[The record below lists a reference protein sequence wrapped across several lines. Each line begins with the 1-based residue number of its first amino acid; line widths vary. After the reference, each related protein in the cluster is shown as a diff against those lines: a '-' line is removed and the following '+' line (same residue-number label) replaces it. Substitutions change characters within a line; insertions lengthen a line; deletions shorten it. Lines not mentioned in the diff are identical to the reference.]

1 MNIDNELSSALC
13 DMYDIRRALPEKIQR
28 MPKDN
33 EGSDYTIGE
42 CVEDVI
48 LFLENLQKEI
58 GA

>member
-1 MNIDNELSSALC
+1 
-13 DMYDIRRALPEKIQR
+13 MYDIRRALPEKIQR

>member
-1 MNIDNELSSALC
+1 MNIDKGLSSALC
-13 DMYDIRRALPEKIQR
+13 DMYDIRRALPKDIQR

-33 EGSDYTIGE
+33 EGTDYTIGE

-48 LFLENLQKEI
+48 LFLEQLQKEL

>member
-1 MNIDNELSSALC
+1 
-13 DMYDIRRALPEKIQR
+13 

-58 GA
+58 S